1 MNARF
6 IFEATGENLR
16 ALLDQSLTG
25 IFIVTAERIR
35 FANRT
40 FEEMLGYDSVEL
52 QAIDPW
58 AHVHPDERE
67 AVRNLGR
74 ERFDGQTSRNIYETR
89 MLRKDGGEIWVEVR
103 ATPIVYEDQA
113 AVLVNMVNIADRK
126 KTEQLLRE
134 SEASLRSLFEQ
145 APIGIYRATPE
156 GMLLMA
162 NPALRHMLGADD
174 TRHEIKR
181 EDFDPTYPKS
191 EFKRHMDQHGVVRG
205 LESAWIRQ
213 DNSLIYVREYAQALF
228 DAQGEVIAYEGA
240 VEDVTHRKRAEQ
252 ALQLYTQRLQ
262 VMQEVERAILAANS
276 SEAIVQAVVK
286 RIRRLIP
293 CDRATL
299 LLFDKARA
307 TATVAAVD
315 EDPTHRFEPVE
326 GACLPLDDLTAQE
339 RTEKSPIRIIK
350 DIQGLSNPKNVHT
363 RLLEQGLR
371 SVLSVPIRFDAELIG
386 ELNLASRRPQ
396 FFDAQQEKA
405 AIEVGA
411 QLAVGLRQATL
422 LSDLRQE
429 RERLHGLVEHLP
441 EGLILLDVE
450 RRVLMANPMARRLL
464 PLLTADD
471 PLSPEGVTEGHVL
484 EHLGE
489 LHLEPAGWKNGQPIG
504 PLELS
509 GGDRRIEATGY
520 PVPLAEHGG
529 CVLVLRDVT
538 RDREVQ
544 RQLQQQERLAAVG
557 ELAGGVAH
565 DFNNLLTAV
574 DGFADILKRRV
585 AEDHPG
591 RNNIEEIKR
600 VCERGSA
607 LTRRLLDF
615 SHRREPVPEAV
626 DLNALIRGV
635 EEMLRRLLGSP
646 VQLRT
651 ELAADLLP
659 ILSHK
664 EQVEQVLIN
673 LSINARDAMPDGGV
687 LTIRTGNADRPVERK
702 SGPDKW
708 IRLEV
713 SDTGS
718 GMDGVTKQ
726 RIFEPFF
733 TTREGEGGTG
743 LGLSTVKGIVK
754 GAGGLVQV
762 ETEPGQGT
770 IFRIHLPALIDPEN
784 PTDLASP

>member
-1 MNARF
+1 MSERF

-40 FEEMLGYDSVEL
+40 FEEMLGYDSAEL
-52 QAIDPW
+52 QTMDPW

-74 ERFDGQTSRNIYETR
+74 ERIDGQRSRNVYETR
-89 MLRKDGGEIWVEVR
+89 MLRKDGVEIWVEVR

-113 AVLVNMVNIADRK
+113 AVLVNMVDIADRK
-126 KTEQLLRE
+126 NTEQRLRK

-156 GMLLMA
+156 GTLLMA
-162 NPALRHMLGADD
+162 NPALRRMLGADEAGPD
-174 TRHEIKR
+174 LKR
-181 EDFDPTYPKS
+181 EDFEPTHPKS
-191 EFKRHMDQHGVVRG
+191 EFKRHMDQHGAVRG

-213 DNSLIYVREYAQALF
+213 DNSLIYVREYAQAIF
-228 DAQGEVIAYEGA
+228 DEHGDVLAYEGA

-299 LLFDKARA
+299 LLFDRKHDM
-307 TATVAAVD
+307 ATVAAVD
-315 EDPTHRFEPVE
+315 EDPAPRFEPVE
-326 GACLPLDDLTAQE
+326 GACLPLDDLSSMEQI
-339 RTEKSPIRIIK
+339 EKSSIRIIR
-350 DIQGLSNPKNVHT
+350 DIQGLSNPRKVHT
-363 RLLEQGLR
+363 RLLAQGLR
-371 SVLSVPIRFDAELIG
+371 SVLSVPIRFDTELIG
-386 ELNLASRRPQ
+386 ELNLASRRPHA
-396 FFDAQQEKA
+396 FDAQQEKA
-405 AIEVGA
+405 AAEIGS
-411 QLAVGLRQATL
+411 QLAVGLRQARL
-422 LSDLRQE
+422 LGDLRQE

-450 RRVLMANPMARRLL
+450 RRILMANPMARRLL
-464 PLLTADD
+464 PLLTAED
-471 PLSPEGVTEGHVL
+471 PLSPEGVTEGQIL

-489 LHLEPAGWKNGQPIG
+489 LHLEPTHWKVGKPIG
-504 PLELS
+504 PIELS

-538 RDREVQ
+538 REREV
-544 RQLQQQERLAAVG
+544 RLQLQQQERLAAVG

-585 AEDHPG
+585 GEDHPG

-607 LTRRLLDF
+607 LTRRLLAF
-615 SHRREPVPEAV
+615 SRRREPVPEAV
-626 DLNALIRGV
+626 DLNALIRDI

-651 ELAADLLP
+651 ELATELHP

-664 EQVEQVLIN
+664 EQVEQVLVN

-687 LTIRTGNADRPVERK
+687 LKIRTDNADRPVELE

-733 TTREGEGGTG
+733 TTREEEGGTG

-754 GAGGLVQV
+754 GVGGLVQV

-770 IFRIHLPALIDPEN
+770 IFRIYLPALIDSEN
-784 PTDLASP
+784 PTDHANL